1 MLTEA
6 VVAPQGETLPS
17 KIGIVV
23 YPGFELLDAFG
34 PLEALYTLSGDVKL
48 DLYVI
53 ASSLDPVYS
62 GCKNPQYNKQ
72 GSHFGATIVPTHTH
86 ENVPADLEVLLV
98 PGGYGAVEPTVAPT
112 IEFIKNV
119 YPKLKYLITVCNG
132 AGVAAAAGVLDGKRA
147 TTNKLYWQ
155 AVTAIGPKV
164 NWVKTVRYA
173 VDGNCWTSGGVTAGI
188 DVTLAWIAKIF
199 GQERARKTA
208 NIMEYEWRDDPSWD
222 PFAYMFGDGLPAA

>member
-1 MLTEA
+1 MF
-6 VVAPQGETLPS
+6 GS
-17 KIGIVV
+17 NFGITV
-23 YPGFELLDAFG
+23 
-34 PLEALYTLSGDVKL
+34 
-48 DLYVI
+48 
-53 ASSLDPVYS
+53 
-62 GCKNPQYNKQ
+62 Q
-72 GSHFGATIVPTHTH
+72 PTHTFAD
-86 ENVPADLEVLLV
+86 PPPDLEVLIV
-98 PGGYGAVEPTVAPT
+98 PGGLGAHQAADAAPM
-112 IEFIKNV
+112 IEFVKRV

-132 AGVAAAAGVLDGKRA
+132 ASIPARAGVLDGKRA

-208 NIMEYEWRDDPSWD
+208 NIMEYEWRDDPNWD